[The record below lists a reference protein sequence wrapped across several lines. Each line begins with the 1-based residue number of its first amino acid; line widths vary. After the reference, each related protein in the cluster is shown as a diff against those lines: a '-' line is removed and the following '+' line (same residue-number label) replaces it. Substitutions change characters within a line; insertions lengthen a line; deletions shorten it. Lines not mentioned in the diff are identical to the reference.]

1 MKEESVSP
9 LKEIAENSV
18 KREKEK
24 VEQSVR
30 MKCLEL
36 AISHNFI
43 APEKTP
49 IEFAKELFNFV
60 MNG

>member
-1 MKEESVSP
+1 MKDETERPV
-9 LKEIAENSV
+9 KEIAENSV
-18 KREKEK
+18 NREKEK
-24 VEQSVR
+24 TEQSIR

-43 APEKTP
+43 APGKTP

-60 MNG
+60 MRG